1 MKSRQQNAGALDP
14 SFGDAGKVIYP
25 DNDTKFS
32 GTARVMADGKIL
44 AIKAFEDGVSL
55 VRFLSDGSIDKSFG
69 DQGVVDT
76 VLRPGIPVSS
86 VKWQFQGAANVIV
99 TAKLIYIE
107 NFDERVII
115 VRLMGDGSLDRK
127 FGKLG
132 IAEVPIPR
140 VINDVYGVV
149 VSQSGIAIT
158 MRQLRAF
165 DVYFALIGSFTPDG
179 QLNKNFDGGIVY
191 SPARSYFYGDIL
203 TQSDGKIIVAGR
215 PGGTDKL
222 VLARYSLDGS
232 IDAEY
237 GNNGFFEYSESGEN
251 YLQAHGIALQ
261 PDGKVVVAGS
271 LDNFGDSTSAGLLL
285 RVTSDGKMDDS
296 FNEGKAVVVSVGD
309 QGSQNIKVAVQTDGS
324 IVALAVTLGSADAA
338 LIRVLP
344 TGVMDESFGEGGIVV
359 ADFGGMDIGN
369 LVSLQSDGK
378 LLMSATSYFDDK
390 PSPKLTMA
398 RFIS

>member
-44 AIKAFEDGVSL
+44 AIKAFEEGVSL

-86 VKWQFQGAANVIV
+86 VKWQFQGAADVIV

-107 NFDERVII
+107 DVDERVII

-149 VSQSGIAIT
+149 VSQSSIAIT

-165 DVYFALIGSFTPDG
+165 GVDFALIGSFTPDG

-203 TQSDGKIIVAGR
+203 TQSDGKIIVAGK
-215 PGGTDKL
+215 PGDADKL
-222 VLARYSLDGS
+222 LLARYSLDGS

-237 GNNGFFEYSESGEN
+237 GNNGFFEYSESGAN
-251 YLQAHGIALQ
+251 YLQTHGIALQ
-261 PDGKVVVAGS
+261 SDGKVVVAGS
-271 LDNFGDSTSAGLLL
+271 WDFEGPRSVGLLL

-309 QGSQNIKVAVQTDGS
+309 QGSQNMKVAVQTDGS

-390 PSPKLTMA
+390 PGPKLTMA